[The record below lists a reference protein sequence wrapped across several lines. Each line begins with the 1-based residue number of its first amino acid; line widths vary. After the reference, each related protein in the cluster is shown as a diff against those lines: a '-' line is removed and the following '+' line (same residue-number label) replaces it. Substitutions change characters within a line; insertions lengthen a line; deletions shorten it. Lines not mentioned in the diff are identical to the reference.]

1 MPRVL
6 RILNRFNLGGP
17 TYNAAYLTKYLEPE
31 FETMLI
37 GGDND
42 ETEENSEYIVRS
54 LGIIPFTIPEMKRS
68 INPYYDIIAYRKIR
82 DIIKR
87 FRPHIVHTH
96 ASKAGALGRR
106 AASYMKVPVI
116 IHTFHGHVFDAYFS
130 SIKSSFYVNI
140 ERQLAK
146 KSTRIIALSEIQK
159 EELAKKYK
167 ICKPE
172 KIEVIP
178 LGFDLDKFQ
187 ENMDFKRESFRK
199 DYNIAYD
206 EIAIGIIGRIVP
218 IKNHIMFIE
227 ALKYILERTDKKIRV
242 FIIGDGTE
250 KTNIELKAKELG
262 ISYLE
267 GNYKNE
273 KAIITFTSWIKNID
287 YAISGM
293 DIIALTSLNEGTPVS
308 LIEAQAANK
317 PIVTTDVGG
326 IKNVVI
332 PNQTAFISP
341 NGDAEK
347 FGENMLKLLDDDN
360 LRAVFGKSGAD
371 FVRKKYH
378 YTCLVN
384 NMKNLYLSLLKEN
397 ADKINQHKK

>member
-31 FETMLI
+31 FETLLI
-37 GGDND
+37 GGNND

-68 INPYYDIIAYRKIR
+68 INPYYDIIAYKKIK

-106 AASYMKVPVI
+106 AASYMKVPVVV
-116 IHTFHGHVFDAYFS
+116 HTFHGHIFDAYFG

-146 KSTRIIALSEIQK
+146 KSTRIIALSEMQK
-159 EELAKKYK
+159 EELVKKYK

-172 KIEVIP
+172 KIEIIP

-187 ENMDFKRESFRK
+187 ENTNFKRESFRK
-199 DYNIAYD
+199 EYNLAYD

-218 IKNHIMFIE
+218 VKNHIMFIE
-227 ALKYILERTDKKIRV
+227 ALKYVLNRTDKKIRV

-250 KTNIELKAKELG
+250 KANIELKAKELG

-293 DIIALTSLNEGTPVS
+293 DIITLTSLNEGTPVS

-326 IKNVVI
+326 IKDAVI
-332 PNQTAFISP
+332 PNQTALVSP

-347 FGENMLKLLDDDN
+347 FGENLLKLIDDDN
-360 LRAVFGKSGAD
+360 LRAKFGKSGTD
-371 FVRKKYH
+371 FVREKYH
-378 YTCLVN
+378 YTSLVS
-384 NMKNLYLSLLKEN
+384 NMKNLYLSLLKEID
-397 ADKINQHKK
+397 DKTN